1 MLANSDRPNK
11 HNTWFYEIF
20 NFHEMIV
27 QNSLFFSGRRGM
39 GMETH
44 GRAHSPLGPAQ
55 DRPHQSPSQAAATTA
70 AAAGRLPRR
79 RAAALGAAAAAGRG
93 RGGGGGGQDEVQP
106 ERALKRLKG
115 F

>member
-1 MLANSDRPNK
+1 
-11 HNTWFYEIF
+11 
-20 NFHEMIV
+20 
-27 QNSLFFSGRRGM
+27 M

-55 DRPHQSPSQAAATTA
+55 DRPHQSPSQAAAA
-70 AAAGRLPRR
+70 AATATGRLPRR

-115 F
+115 FFCCAFSFVRICCHKQPREAKLAHPKISKDV